1 MLASGQL
8 LMGLPGGC
16 LCSNQ
21 HQAPTHSHVPVCS
34 IKSLYCTP
42 RRGPHTQRKTCWS
55 GRRAWILAA
64 AARQP
69 VDCSVVRT
77 ASFCPSCQSKQKCY
91 AEGGDGPADAL
102 QHLQSWQRSAW
113 RGSNPAR
120 HLASCSVAGSLAL
133 GWSGGGGG
141 GGILLG
147 HSGGSGGG
155 NGRHGTIA
163 AATQA
168 SVVAASSEDVILLDV
183 TGMRCGG
190 CVSKVKSIL
199 EQEPPVVQVRWL
211 DRVQCAL
218 GRMHSALGWTL
229 RHDMTLRQ
237 CRQV

>member
-21 HQAPTHSHVPVCS
+21 HQAQTHSHVPVGS
-34 IKSLYCTP
+34 IKRLYCTP
-42 RRGPHTQRKTCWS
+42 RSRPHTQRKTCWS
-55 GRRAWILAA
+55 GRRAWALAA

-102 QHLQSWQRSAW
+102 QRLQSWQRSAR
-113 RGSNPAR
+113 RGSSPAR
-120 HLASCSVAGSLAL
+120 HLQDLRCSAAGTLAL

-141 GGILLG
+141 GGGSLFG
-147 HSGGSGGG
+147 YSGGSGGG
-155 NGRHGTIA
+155 SGRHGTIA

-211 DRVQCAL
+211 GRVQCTRSEAC
-218 GRMHSALGWTL
+218 TPP
-229 RHDMTLRQ
+229 
-237 CRQV
+237 

>member
-8 LMGLPGGC
+8 LSGLPGGC

-21 HQAPTHSHVPVCS
+21 HQAQTHSHVPVGS
-34 IKSLYCTP
+34 IKGLYRTP
-42 RRGPHTQRKTCWS
+42 RSRPHTQRETRWS
-55 GRRAWILAA
+55 GRRACNVAA

-69 VDCSVVRT
+69 VSCSVVRV

-91 AEGGDGPADAL
+91 AEGGDGPVGAL
-102 QHLQSWQRSAW
+102 QRLQSWQQSAW
-113 RGSNPAR
+113 RGSTPAR
-120 HLASCSVAGSLAL
+120 HLVHCSAAGSLAM

-141 GGILLG
+141 GGSLLG
-147 HSGGSGGG
+147 YSGGSGGG
-155 NGRHGTIA
+155 SGRHGTIA

-199 EQEPPVVQVRWL
+199 EQEPPVVQVSWL
-211 DRVQCAL
+211 DRVQCTSSDTCTAP
-218 GRMHSALGWTL
+218 
-229 RHDMTLRQ
+229 
-237 CRQV
+237 